1 MGQGWGL
8 ALPQSLGTE
17 RIGRN
22 TSAGLSAL
30 LLWEGSHRVLPPR
43 ALPGQG
49 KDAVTSRET
58 RGFRSMS
65 GQFRSWSV
73 QNGDRD
79 KGQSRRDKVGLA
91 EGKSLR

>member
-22 TSAGLSAL
+22 RSAGLSAL
-30 LLWEGSHRVLPPR
+30 PLWEGSQSPASPP
-43 ALPGQG
+43 LPGQG
-49 KDAVTSRET
+49 KDAVMSRAT
-58 RGFRSMS
+58 QGSRSMS
-65 GQFRSWSV
+65 GPFRSWSV